1 VEPGS
6 ALVVPERNF
15 SRSELVGIGLTVA
28 SLIISGTALYV
39 TMKK

>member
-15 SRSELVGIGLTVA
+15 TRAELVGIGLSVSTILLAVA
-28 SLIISGTALYV
+28 TLYV
-39 TMKK
+39 TAKK